1 MECKEVFTAINSIM
15 SCGINRNIMECKGA
29 RTSATL
35 FSGLVLIETLWNV
48 KKHTPHD
55 CRHTF
60 SVLIETLWNVK
71 PFPLACPKYSLS
83 CINRNIM
90 ECKVK

>member
-1 MECKEVFTAINSIM
+1 
-15 SCGINRNIMECKGA
+15 MECKGA

-71 PFPLACPKYSLS
+71 TICVHKTVWVDIVLIETLW
-83 CINRNIM
+83 N
-90 ECKVK
+90 VKTIARSGIG